1 MPARRFQSF
10 AAAEN
15 TGKAQALPHEAAL
28 LRVIGSVSE
37 KQLLDTHLRRK
48 RALGASLW
56 HRRLPQ
62 HTLEFW
68 PPRICEGWP
77 SSLRSRAAVEQ
88 MDDGF
93 MGFLVIVGG
102 VALSLYVWK
111 ELARG
116 ECLK

>member
-1 MPARRFQSF
+1 
-10 AAAEN
+10 
-15 TGKAQALPHEAAL
+15 
-28 LRVIGSVSE
+28 
-37 KQLLDTHLRRK
+37 
-48 RALGASLW
+48 
-56 HRRLPQ
+56 
-62 HTLEFW
+62 
-68 PPRICEGWP
+68 
-77 SSLRSRAAVEQ
+77 

>member
-1 MPARRFQSF
+1 MPARRYQSF

-37 KQLLDTHLRRK
+37 KQLLDTHLPRK

-56 HRRLPQ
+56 SPQTPQ

>member
-37 KQLLDTHLRRK
+37 KQLLDTHLPRK
-48 RALGASLW
+48 RALGAS
-56 HRRLPQ
+56 P
-62 HTLEFW
+62 W
-68 PPRICEGWP
+68 PTSAAHPRVLARICEGWP
-77 SSLRSRAAVEQ
+77 SSLCSRAAVEQ

>member
-1 MPARRFQSF
+1 MLV
-10 AAAEN
+10 
-15 TGKAQALPHEAAL
+15 LPCLPSANNGLGVGVLMEPP
-28 LRVIGSVSE
+28 
-37 KQLLDTHLRRK
+37 
-48 RALGASLW
+48 GASSSATP
-56 HRRLPQ
+56 RR
-62 HTLEFW
+62 
-68 PPRICEGWP
+68 
-77 SSLRSRAAVEQ
+77 VEQ